1 MILARSE
8 NVIANILANA
18 TAILLKIWSINS
30 WVCLEVNSNI
40 SLGSVKIYRLQKV
53 KNIKDLVFVPDW

>member
-18 TAILLKIWSINS
+18 IAILLKIWSINS
-30 WVCLEVNSNI
+30 WVCLEVNSKF
-40 SLGSVKIYRLQKV
+40 SLWSVKIYMLQNV